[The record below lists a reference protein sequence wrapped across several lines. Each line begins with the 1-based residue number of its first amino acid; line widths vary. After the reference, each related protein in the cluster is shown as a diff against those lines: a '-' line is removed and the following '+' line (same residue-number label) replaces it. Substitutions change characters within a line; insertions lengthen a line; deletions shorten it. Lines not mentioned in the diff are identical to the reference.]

1 MRINRRNLPVKY
13 ALEVYQELT
22 GYPSHQDLEYVLV
35 WICQEKNLL
44 ERNFTADNLW
54 SGMKNHLGTLEDLRG
69 FLDYLA
75 NPDDLSDKKDFKVK
89 IEKTSEN
96 SYKLIT
102 HDWV

>member
-1 MRINRRNLPVKY
+1 MIINRRKLPVKY
-13 ALEVYQELT
+13 ALEVYQELP
-22 GYPSHQDLEYVLV
+22 GYPSHQDLEYILV

-44 ERNFTADNLW
+44 EKKFTPDNLW
-54 SGMKNHLGTLEDLRG
+54 SGMRNHLGTLEDLRS

-75 NPDDLSDKKDFKVK
+75 NPDDPTVAKDFKVK
-89 IEKTSEN
+89 IEKLAEN